1 MARYLMRVSYT
12 AEGTRGLLKVGGSNR
27 RQEVERLMKQAGGS
41 LEAIYWAFGE
51 DDVFAIGDLP
61 DNETAAAVALSIAK
75 SGAVS
80 LTTTVLLTAE
90 EIDEAAK
97 KQVDYRP
104 PGS

>member
-1 MARYLMRVSYT
+1 MAKYMMRVSYT
-12 AEGTRGLLKVGGSNR
+12 AEGTKGLLKVGGSNR

-51 DDVFAIGDLP
+51 DDVIAISDVP
-61 DNETAAAVALSIAK
+61 DNVTAAALALSI
-75 SGAVS
+75 SSTGAVS
-80 LTTTVLLTAE
+80 VTTTVLLTAE
-90 EIDEAAK
+90 EIDEATK

>member
-1 MARYLMRVSYT
+1 VAKYLMRVSYT
-12 AEGTRGLLKVGGSNR
+12 AEGTKGLLKVGGSNR

-51 DDVFAIGDLP
+51 DDVFAIADVP
-61 DNETAAAVALSIAK
+61 DNVTAAALALSIA
-75 SGAVS
+75 STGAVS
-80 LTTTVLLTAE
+80 VTTTVLLTAE
-90 EIDEAAK
+90 EIDEATK

>member
-1 MARYLMRVSYT
+1 MARYLMRVSYS
-12 AEGTRGLLKVGGSNR
+12 AKGTEGLLKVGGSNR
-27 RQEVERLMKQAGGS
+27 RQEVERLLKQAGGS

-51 DDVFAIGDLP
+51 DDVFAIADLP
-61 DNETAAAVALSIAK
+61 DNVTAAAVALSIAK

-90 EIDEAAK
+90 EIDEATK